1 MADGVEFRLEAHL
14 IKAMPPQPMHS
25 ISLIVI
31 TYNEAANIARC
42 LDSVSFAAEKIVIDC
57 GSEDDTRAI
66 AAAHGARVVEQAW
79 LGFGAQR
86 NFGSTLASHEWILS
100 LDADEALTP
109 ELGAVLARELPN
121 LLASNAAA
129 GVLFRT
135 ACFMGRPMHWDRP
148 RVRERK
154 PRIYHRARARWSE
167 VRVHESLQYQGA
179 EVRFQPPFMHYLNPT
194 LVHHQL
200 KYLRYAELKALDWR
214 EHGRAS
220 RPYGWPLVFMLTFLK
235 DYLLRLAVLDGARGW
250 AAAYM
255 AADYAVYKRMRH
267 YEMRY
272 FGRSVELAAAELHA
286 HKLQR

>member
-1 MADGVEFRLEAHL
+1 ML
-14 IKAMPPQPMHS
+14 P

-42 LDSVSFAAEKIVIDC
+42 LDSVSFAAEKIVVDC
-57 GSEDDTRAI
+57 GSDDDTRAI
-66 AAAHGARVVEQAW
+66 AAAHGARVVDQPW

-86 NFGSTLASHEWILS
+86 NFASDQASHDWILS

-109 ELGAVLARELPN
+109 ELTRSLELGLPD
-121 LLASNAAA
+121 LLASKAAA

-135 ACFMGRPMHWDRP
+135 AWFMGKPLRWYRSM
-148 RVRERK
+148 VRERK
-154 PRIYHRARARWSE
+154 TRIYHRQRARWSE
-167 VRVHESLQYQGA
+167 ARVHESLQYRGA
-179 EVRFQPPFMHYLNPT
+179 EVSFEPPFMHYLNPT

-214 EHGRAS
+214 QRRRGS
-220 RPYGWPLVFMLTFLK
+220 RPYEWPFVFVLTFLK
-235 DYLLRLAVLDGARGW
+235 DYLLRLAALDGARGW
-250 AAAYM
+250 VAAYM
-255 AADYAVYKRMRH
+255 AADYALYKRMRY

-272 FGRSVELAAAELHA
+272 FERSVELAADELRA

>member
-1 MADGVEFRLEAHL
+1 MTSSMF
-14 IKAMPPQPMHS
+14 P

-42 LDSVSFAAEKIVIDC
+42 LDSVGFAAEKIVVDC
-57 GSEDDTRAI
+57 GSDDDTRTI
-66 AAAHGARVVEQAW
+66 AAAHGARGGEQSW

-86 NFGSTLASHEWILS
+86 NFASGLGSHDWILS

-109 ELGAVLARELPN
+109 ELTRCLEQGLPQ

-135 ACFMGRPMHWDRP
+135 GWFMGRPLRWYRLM
-148 RVRERK
+148 VRERK

-167 VRVHESLQYQGA
+167 ARVHESLQYRGA
-179 EVRFQPPFMHYLNPT
+179 EVSFEPPFMHYLNPT

-214 EHGRAS
+214 ERGRAS
-220 RPYGWPLVFMLTFLK
+220 RVYEWPFVFILTFLK
-235 DYLLRLAVLDGARGW
+235 DYVLRLAMLDGARGW
-250 AAAYM
+250 VAAYM
-255 AADYAVYKRMRH
+255 AADYALYKRMRY
-267 YEMRY
+267 YEMRC
-272 FGRSVELAAAELHA
+272 FERSVELAAAELRA
-286 HKLQR
+286 HNLQR

>member
-1 MADGVEFRLEAHL
+1 MADGVEFRLEAQL
-14 IKAMPPQPMHS
+14 KQAMPPQPMHPV
-25 ISLIVI
+25 SLVVI

-57 GSEDDTRAI
+57 GSDDNTRAI
-66 AAAHGARVVEQAW
+66 AAAHGARVVEQPW

-86 NFGSTLASHEWILS
+86 NFGSTLASHDWIVS
-100 LDADEALTP
+100 LDADEALSP
-109 ELGAVLARELPN
+109 ELAAVLERRLPD
-121 LLASNAAA
+121 LLASKAAA

-135 ACFMGRPMHWDRP
+135 AWFMGRPMHWYRSM
-148 RVRERK
+148 VRERK
-154 PRIYHRARARWSE
+154 PRIYHRGRARWSE
-167 VRVHESLQYQGA
+167 ARVHESLQYQGA
-179 EVRFQPPFMHYLNPT
+179 EVTFEPPFMHYLNPT

-220 RPYGWPLVFMLTFLK
+220 RPYAWPWVFMLTFLK

-272 FGRSVELAAAELHA
+272 FDRSVELAAAELRA

>member
-1 MADGVEFRLEAHL
+1 MADGVEFRLQAPL
-14 IKAMPPQPMHS
+14 KQAMPPPPMHP

-31 TYNEAANIARC
+31 TCNEASNIARC
-42 LDSVSFAAEKIVIDC
+42 LDSVSFAAEKIVIDS
-57 GSEDDTRAI
+57 GSDDDTRAI
-66 AAAHGARVVEQAW
+66 AAAHGARVVEQPW

-86 NFGSTLASHEWILS
+86 NFGSTLASYDWIIS

-109 ELGAVLARELPN
+109 ELAAVLECGLPD

-135 ACFMGRPMHWDRP
+135 AWFMGRPMHWYRSM
-148 RVRERK
+148 VHERK

-179 EVRFQPPFMHYLNPT
+179 EVTFAPPFMHYLNPT

-214 EHGRAS
+214 EHQRTS
-220 RPYGWPLVFMLTFLK
+220 RPYAWPLIFMLTFLK
-235 DYLLRLAVLDGARGW
+235 DYLLRLALLDGARGW
-250 AAAYM
+250 IAAYM
-255 AADYAVYKRMRH
+255 AADYAVYKRMR
-267 YEMRY
+267 YFEMRY
-272 FGRSVELAAAELHA
+272 FERSVGLAADELRA

>member
-1 MADGVEFRLEAHL
+1 ML
-14 IKAMPPQPMHS
+14 P

-42 LDSVSFAAEKIVIDC
+42 LDSVGFAVEKIVVDC
-57 GSEDDTRAI
+57 GSDDDTRAI
-66 AAAHGARVVEQAW
+66 AAAHGARVIDQPW

-86 NFGSTLASHEWILS
+86 NFASGLANHDWI
-100 LDADEALTP
+100 P
-109 ELGAVLARELPN
+109 ELTRALQQGLPD

-135 ACFMGRPMHWDRP
+135 AWFMGRPLRWYRLM
-148 RVRERK
+148 VRERK
-154 PRIYHRARARWSE
+154 PRIYHRQRARWSE
-167 VRVHESLQYQGA
+167 ARVHESLQYRGE
-179 EVRFQPPFMHYLNPT
+179 EVSFEPPFMHYLNPT

-214 EHGRAS
+214 ERGRAS
-220 RPYGWPLVFMLTFLK
+220 RPYQWPLVFILTFLK

-250 AAAYM
+250 VAAYM
-255 AADYAVYKRMRH
+255 AADYAVYKRMRY
-267 YEMRY
+267 YEMRS
-272 FGRSVELAAAELHA
+272 FEPSVELAADELRA

>member
-1 MADGVEFRLEAHL
+1 MSSAPIL
-14 IKAMPPQPMHS
+14 P
-25 ISLIVI
+25 ISLIVM

-42 LDSVSFAAEKIVIDC
+42 LDSVSFAAEKIVVDC
-57 GSEDDTRAI
+57 GSDDDTRAI
-66 AAAHGARVVEQAW
+66 AAAHGARVVDQPW

-86 NFGSTLASHEWILS
+86 NFASGLASHDWILS

-109 ELGAVLARELPN
+109 QLARVLEQGLPK

-135 ACFMGRPMHWDRP
+135 AWLMGKPLRWYRLM
-148 RVRERK
+148 VRERK
-154 PRIYHRARARWSE
+154 PRIYHRERARWSE
-167 VRVHESLQYQGA
+167 VRVHESLQYSGEA
-179 EVRFQPPFMHYLNPT
+179 VTFRPAFTHYLNPT

-214 EHGRAS
+214 ERGRAT
-220 RPYGWPLVFMLTFLK
+220 RPYEWPFVFGLTFIK
-235 DYLLRLAVLDGARGW
+235 DYVFRLAALDGWRGW
-250 AAAYM
+250 VAANM
-255 AADYAVYKRMRH
+255 AADYAVYKRMRY

-272 FGRSVELAAAELHA
+272 FERSIALADDELRA

>member
-1 MADGVEFRLEAHL
+1 MSSPSAL
-14 IKAMPPQPMHS
+14 P

-42 LDSVSFAAEKIVIDC
+42 LDSVSFAAEKIVVDC
-57 GSEDDTRAI
+57 GSDDDTRAI
-66 AAAHGARVVEQAW
+66 AAAHGARVVEQPW

-86 NFGSTLASHEWILS
+86 NFASTLACHDWILS

-109 ELGAVLARELPN
+109 ELTRALQQGLPQ

-135 ACFMGRPMHWDRP
+135 ACFMGRALRWYRLM
-148 RVRERK
+148 VRERK
-154 PRIYHRARARWSE
+154 PRIYHRARARWSDA
-167 VRVHESLQYQGA
+167 RVHESLQYRGEEMTFA
-179 EVRFQPPFMHYLNPT
+179 PPFMHYLNPT

-214 EHGRAS
+214 AAGRAT
-220 RPYGWPLVFMLTFLK
+220 RTYEWPFVFVFTFIK
-235 DYLLRLAVLDGARGW
+235 DYVFRLAMLDGARGW

-255 AADYAVYKRMRH
+255 AADYALYKRMRY
-267 YEMRY
+267 YEMRH
-272 FGRSVELAAAELHA
+272 FERSIELADDELRA

>member
-1 MADGVEFRLEAHL
+1 ML
-14 IKAMPPQPMHS
+14 P

-31 TYNEAANIARC
+31 TYNEAANIGRC
-42 LDSVSFAAEKIVIDC
+42 LDSVSFVAEKIVVDC
-57 GSEDDTRAI
+57 GSDDDTRVI
-66 AAAHGARVVEQAW
+66 AAAHGARVVDQPW

-86 NFGSTLASHEWILS
+86 NFGSGLASHDWILS

-109 ELGAVLARELPN
+109 ELNGVLRCGLPE
-121 LLASNAAA
+121 LLASNAAV

-135 ACFMGRPMHWDRP
+135 AWFMGRPMRWYRLMA
-148 RVRERK
+148 REKK

-167 VRVHESLQYQGA
+167 VRVHESLQYQGE
-179 EVRFQPPFMHYLNPT
+179 EVTFQPPFMHYLNPT

-214 EHGRAS
+214 SRGRGTRSYA
-220 RPYGWPLVFMLTFLK
+220 WPFVFFLTFVK

-250 AAAYM
+250 VAAYM
-255 AADYAVYKRMRH
+255 AADYALYKRMRY
-267 YEMRY
+267 YEMRH
-272 FGRSVELAAAELHA
+272 FEGSVGLADDELRA

>member
-1 MADGVEFRLEAHL
+1 MSS
-14 IKAMPPQPMHS
+14 MPVLP

-31 TYNEAANIARC
+31 TYNEAASIARC
-42 LDSVSFAAEKIVIDC
+42 LDSVSFAAEKIVLDC
-57 GSEDDTRAI
+57 GSDDDTRAI
-66 AAAHGARVVEQAW
+66 AAAHGARVVNQPW

-86 NFGSTLASHEWILS
+86 NFGSGLASHDWILS

-109 ELGAVLARELPN
+109 ELTGALERGLPA

-135 ACFMGRPMHWDRP
+135 AWFMGRPMHWYRLM
-148 RVRERK
+148 VRERK

-167 VRVHESLQYQGA
+167 ARVHESLQYHGE
-179 EVRFQPPFMHYLNPT
+179 EVTFQPPFMHYLNPT

-214 EHGRAS
+214 EHGRGT
-220 RPYGWPLVFMLTFLK
+220 RPYEWPFVLLLTFIK
-235 DYLLRLAVLDGARGW
+235 DYLFRLAVLDGARGW

-255 AADYAVYKRMRH
+255 AADYAVYKRMRY
-267 YEMRY
+267 YEMQY
-272 FGRSVELAAAELHA
+272 FEGSVELAGDELRA

>member
-1 MADGVEFRLEAHL
+1 MST
-14 IKAMPPQPMHS
+14 MPALP

-42 LDSVSFAAEKIVIDC
+42 LDSVSFAAEKIVVDC
-57 GSEDDTRAI
+57 GSDDDTRAI
-66 AAAHGARVVEQAW
+66 AAAHGARVVDQPW

-86 NFGSTLASHEWILS
+86 NFASGLATHDWILS

-109 ELGAVLARELPN
+109 ELVRALELELPK
-121 LLASNAAA
+121 LLASDAAA

-135 ACFMGRPMHWDRP
+135 AWFMGKPLRWYRLM
-148 RVRERK
+148 VRERK

-167 VRVHESLQYQGA
+167 ARVHESLQYSGDA
-179 EVRFQPPFMHYLNPT
+179 VTFQPPFTHYLNPT

-200 KYLRYAELKALDWR
+200 KYLHYAELKALDWR
-214 EHGRAS
+214 ERGRGA
-220 RPYGWPLVFMLTFLK
+220 RPYEWPFVFLLTFIK
-235 DYLLRLAVLDGARGW
+235 DYVFRLAALDGWRGW
-250 AAAYM
+250 VAAYM
-255 AADYAVYKRMRH
+255 AADYAVYKRMRY

-272 FGRSVELAAAELHA
+272 FERSIALADEELRA